1 MCSGRTTNRK
11 TDTHLPRGQIVTV
24 VDEKIVGCA
33 LSIIVNYDDVK
44 NDHTYAQV
52 TGKETF
58 NTHNP
63 KGNILYGIEVFI
75 HPQYR
80 GLRLARR
87 MYEYRKELC
96 ETLNLKAIMFGGR
109 IPNYYKYADQ
119 IRPKEYIDKVKQKE
133 IFDPVLTFQ
142 LSNDFHVRK
151 VMRNYLPNDDGSPCT
166 TPACCN
172 GQYLLIRSHTTNYV
186 TQTTVA

>member
-1 MCSGRTTNRK
+1 MDSLKINKVQIRNLQIEDYDQLAQSFTRVY
-11 TDTHLPRGQIVTV
+11 TDGSDVFWTHKQIEKLIKIFPEGQIVTV
-24 VDEKIVGCA
+24 VDDKIVGCA

-96 ETLNLKAIMFGGR
+96 EKLNLKAIMFGGR
-109 IPNYYKYADQ
+109 IPNYHKYADQ
-119 IRPKEYIDKVKQKE
+119 MRPKEYISE
-133 IFDPVLTFQ
+133 GNLR
-142 LSNDFHVRK
+142 SGA
-151 VMRNYLPNDDGSPCT
+151 YLPALQRLPC
-166 TPACCN
+166 A
-172 GQYLLIRSHTTNYV
+172 
-186 TQTTVA
+186 